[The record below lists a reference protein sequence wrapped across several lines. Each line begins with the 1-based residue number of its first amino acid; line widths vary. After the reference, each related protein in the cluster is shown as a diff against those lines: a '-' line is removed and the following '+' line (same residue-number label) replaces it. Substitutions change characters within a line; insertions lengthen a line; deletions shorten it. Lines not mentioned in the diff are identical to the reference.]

1 MIDRNHSLPLGR
13 QAALLQLG
21 RSSLYYEPCP
31 VSAADLAIMRRIV
44 VALRAVNPRVFGS
57 VARGEDT
64 EESDLD
70 LLVEAVDGTSLFD
83 IAAMELE
90 LEALLGCPV
99 HVTTD
104 GGLRGALRERVLA
117 DAEPV

>member
-1 MIDRNHSLPLGR
+1 MIDRNHSLPLAR

-90 LEALLGCPV
+90 ALLGCPV
-99 HVTTD
+99 YVTAD
-104 GGLRGALRERVLA
+104 GGLRGALRVLA